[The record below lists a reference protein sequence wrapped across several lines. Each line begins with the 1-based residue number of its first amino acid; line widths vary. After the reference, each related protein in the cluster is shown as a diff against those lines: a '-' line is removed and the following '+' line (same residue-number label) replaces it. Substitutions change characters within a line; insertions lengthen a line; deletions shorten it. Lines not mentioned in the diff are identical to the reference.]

1 MGLNDKEVALS
12 RKKYGTNEISK
23 KKGNTFIHLLI
34 ESLGDPII
42 KILLIALAIKIV
54 VLFRDFDWYET
65 IGILIAIFLA
75 SFISS
80 LSEYGSEKAFTRLQN
95 DSLNIKVKVRRN
107 GVIKEIS
114 IDEVVVGD
122 IVILNSGDKIPADG
136 YLIKGNLS
144 VDESAL
150 NGEAKESL
158 KIAAVSK
165 NVLDKNKVY
174 RATVV
179 YNGEAEMLVEIVG
192 DKTIIGKISQELQES
207 IPESP
212 LKSRLRDLART
223 ISKIGYIGAI
233 LASLSYLFSSIVI
246 ENNFD
251 PSLIKAT
258 LCSFPVMFEHLLY
271 ALTLSVTII
280 VVAVPEGLYPLW

>member
-165 NVLDKNKVY
+165 NILDKNKVY

-251 PSLIKAT
+251 SSLIKAT

-280 VVAVPEGLYPLW
+280 VVAVPDGLYQL

>member
-251 PSLIKAT
+251 SSLIKAT

-280 VVAVPEGLYPLW
+280 VVAVPDGLYPL